1 MSNKVVSGIK
11 RKWGE
16 VGCIA
21 DRVIKRTRNVSLDT
35 SSPNDINLNTSK
47 SKLKPIAKLK
57 DISAPKNTNW
67 NEWISATKTRN
78 YMLNDPICDWLSE
91 HHNSTTRGLTSGT
104 GSSNGSSKTFTQPQE
119 PRSSSSFTKYIMDQG
134 IEFESHVLVLLME
147 KLGADMVKQ
156 IGGELNCRSPS
167 KIQETF
173 DAMMLGVPV
182 IHSGLLHNPKTK
194 TFGIPDLIVRSDWLH
209 KIVDLA
215 PYTIDEQTISASRL
229 RDVHHAKTAPNYH
242 YVIIDIKFSTLDLR
256 SDGVHLLNSSSYP
269 AYKSQLHI
277 YNEALALIQGYKPDK
292 AFILGR
298 KWCFSKNGVKNKG
311 KSCFD
316 RLGCINY
323 QSKDSKYIQKTSEAL
338 KWIQDVRSPE
348 AKDWNISKTPFERK
362 ELYPNM
368 SNYHDFPWRGV
379 KENIAAENKE
389 ITSLWMMGV
398 KNREIAHSKGI
409 YEWTDPKCNVE
420 TLGVGENSHFTKRV
434 LDAILDINKPKYTKK
449 GKLIENKRKVEP
461 LRITNNEGGWQ
472 DPQKLEFFV
481 DFETV
486 NDVVTD
492 FSDLPEVKSTTLI
505 SMIGVGYI
513 CPTAGTWVYKN
524 FTVDKLSLLDEEQI
538 CINFVNYIEQEAKL
552 YKVKSPKC
560 IHWAPAEHTF
570 WKGAVDR
577 HYPKSKKWDTSGKK
591 WGWFDLLQVFRQEPI
606 VIEGCLG
613 FGLKAVSSALKKHG
627 CISTGWDSGSSCL
640 DGQGAIIGAWK
651 AHCQAQS
658 QRISMKNTP
667 LMREIAKY
675 NESDVKVL
683 YEIITY
689 LRENHI

>member
-1 MSNKVVSGIK
+1 MMVSGIK

-16 VGCIA
+16 IGCIA
-21 DRVIKRTRNVSLDT
+21 DRVIKRARNLANTIDENTIKDSRI
-35 SSPNDINLNTSK
+35 INSINNPGSEI
-47 SKLKPIAKLK
+47 KPIAKLK

-91 HHNSTTRGLTSGT
+91 HHNSNTRIAST
-104 GSSNGSSKTFTQPQE
+104 GDSAPKTFTQPQDQ
-119 PRSSSSFTKYIMDQG
+119 RSSSSFTKYIMDQG

-147 KLGADMVKQ
+147 KLGTDMVKQ

-173 DAMMLGVPV
+173 DAMMTGVPV

-209 KIVDLA
+209 KIVDLE
-215 PYTIDEQTISASRL
+215 PYTIEEQTISASRL
-229 RDVHHAKTAPNYH
+229 RDVHHPKALPMYH

-256 SDGVHLLNSSSYP
+256 SDGIHLLNSNSYP

-277 YNEALALIQGYKPDK
+277 YNEALALIQGYKPTK

-298 KWCFSKNGVKNKG
+298 KWCYTKNGLKNKG

-323 QSKDSKYIQKTSEAL
+323 ETLDASYIQKTASAL
-338 KWIQDVRSPE
+338 KWIKDVRKPE
-348 AKDWNISKTPFERK
+348 AKDWNISKTPLERK

-379 KENIAAENKE
+379 KESIAAESKE
-389 ITSLWMMGV
+389 ITSLWMMGI
-398 KNREIAHSKGI
+398 KNREVAHSKGI
-409 YEWTDPKCNVE
+409 YEWTNSKCTVD
-420 TLGVGENSHFTKRV
+420 TLGIGENSYFTKKV
-434 LDAILDINKPKYTKK
+434 LGAILDINQPKYTKK
-449 GKLIENKRKVEP
+449 GKLIVSDEKVKP
-461 LRITNNEGGWQ
+461 ACIVNNEDDWQ
-472 DPQKLEFFV
+472 TSQTLEFFV

-513 CPTAGTWVYKN
+513 CPTTEKWVYKN
-524 FTVDKLSLLDEEQI
+524 FTVDKLSLVDEEKI
-538 CINFVNYIEQEAKL
+538 CVNYVNYVEQEAKL
-552 YKVKSPKC
+552 YKVKFPKC
-560 IHWAPAEHTF
+560 IHWAPAERTL
-570 WKGAVDR
+570 WNGAVDR
-577 HYPKSKKWDTSGKK
+577 HYPKSKKWDTSGQK
-591 WGWFDLLQVFRQEPI
+591 WAWFDLLQVFRQEPI

-613 FGLKAVSSALKKHG
+613 FGLKAVSSALKQHG

-651 AHCQAQS
+651 AHRQAQS
-658 QRISMKNTP
+658 QGISMKNTP